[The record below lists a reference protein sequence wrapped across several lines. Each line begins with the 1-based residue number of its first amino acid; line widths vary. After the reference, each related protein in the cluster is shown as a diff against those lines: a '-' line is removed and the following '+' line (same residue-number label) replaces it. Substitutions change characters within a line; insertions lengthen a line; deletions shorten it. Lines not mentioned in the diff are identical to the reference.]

1 MKSYSATDTALPDVS
16 SSAILDRAQ
25 LERTFDRLFA
35 DNGPALS
42 RLAGSYTNTSG
53 DRDDLLQD
61 IAMAVWQA
69 LPRFRGECSER
80 TFLFR
85 IAHNRGATW
94 LARTLPRRAM
104 ENRAVVALPDELRG
118 PAPSAEVELDREQRA
133 ERLRRAIRLL
143 PLNYRQVI
151 LLALEEMDYP
161 EIAAVLGISES
172 NVGARLTR
180 ARQMLREKLENAL

>member
-16 SSAILDRAQ
+16 SSAVLDRAQ

-42 RLAGSYTNTSG
+42 RLAASYTNTLG

-94 LARTLPRRAM
+94 LARNLPRRAI
-104 ENRAVVALPDELRG
+104 EHQAVEALPVEPRG
-118 PAPSAEVELDREQRA
+118 PAANVEMELDREQRS

-143 PLNYRQVI
+143 PVNYRQAI
-151 LLALEEMDYP
+151 LLALEDMDYP

-180 ARQMLREKLENAL
+180 ARQMLREQLEKA